1 MTRLRGTPRD
11 RLHCRINRDS
21 DRPRAP
27 RLRTRG
33 ARRWSDSIFVMRQFF
48 GGMFFISGLLVAFGA
63 FAQDSFATG
72 IPWGLGALVL
82 AAIGLAL
89 SQNRSQPDDPTQ
101 GEDLHAK
108 ENNRQVALQVADS
121 GGMLGSTARLW
132 LKAYDTDPSVPI
144 FGVRPYWTPTGPGGT
159 PQLLSTIGLRGL
171 DGRLRY
177 VGEVEA
183 GDSLLPIM
191 ADDPHPRVRDAA
203 RARLR

>member
-1 MTRLRGTPRD
+1 
-11 RLHCRINRDS
+11 
-21 DRPRAP
+21 
-27 RLRTRG
+27 
-33 ARRWSDSIFVMRQFF
+33 MRQFF
-48 GGMFFISGLLVAFGA
+48 GGTFFISGLVVANGA
-63 FAQDSFATG
+63 FAQDSRAAV
-72 IPWGLGALVL
+72 ILWGLGALVL
-82 AAIGLAL
+82 AAVGLTL
-89 SQNRSQPDDPTQ
+89 SQNKSQPDSPPQ

-108 ENNRQVALQVADS
+108 ENNRKVALQVAES

-144 FGVRPYWTPTGPGGT
+144 SGVRPYWTPTGPGGT

-171 DGRLRY
+171 DGRLKY

-191 ADDPHPRVRDAA
+191 ANDPHPSVRDAA